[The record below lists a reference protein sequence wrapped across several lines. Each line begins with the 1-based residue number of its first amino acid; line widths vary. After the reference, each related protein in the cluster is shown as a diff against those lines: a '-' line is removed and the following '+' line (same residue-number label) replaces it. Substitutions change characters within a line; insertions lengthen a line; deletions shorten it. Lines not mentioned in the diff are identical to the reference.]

1 MDGGSNSFICPGCSP
16 SPFSCQ
22 HGALSALRELGLFL
36 CSTKGGRVPD
46 SNLQRTL
53 FPGSSL
59 SGTVSASSQA
69 NQVCLWLLCW
79 GGGGGGG
86 DRLPGVQ
93 VARLGRCSSLSGHA
107 DPHSERTFSKDC
119 NKSKSIETKR
129 LDQGRALMTY
139 VSSEKGLIQT
149 TGWQTVT
156 AGPNLDLAI
165 CAAQGL
171 EMLYLSQVI
180 EGKKEEYF
188 VGKYMNSRLQPPRS
202 FTGAQP
208 RPTGSPTVCAR
219 KR

>member
-93 VARLGRCSSLSGHA
+93 VARLGRCSLSVA
-107 DPHSERTFSKDC
+107 MLIPTPRERSPKTVT
-119 NKSKSIETKR
+119 N
-129 LDQGRALMTY
+129 QRAL
-139 VSSEKGLIQT
+139 K
-149 TGWQTVT
+149 
-156 AGPNLDLAI
+156 
-165 CAAQGL
+165 
-171 EMLYLSQVI
+171 
-180 EGKKEEYF
+180 
-188 VGKYMNSRLQPPRS
+188 PRDWIK
-202 FTGAQP
+202 AEP
-208 RPTGSPTVCAR
+208 
-219 KR
+219 